1 MVLLERI
8 KKKLTQLCGKND
20 IDELKI
26 LTAKALVLDTK
37 NNVYLNIQE
46 AEFKVFSQWGEDGIV
61 QYLINKLPIENEVF
75 IEFGVE
81 DYTESN
87 TRFLLENDNW
97 SGLVMDGSYE
107 NIKSIKKS
115 EIYWKHGLV
124 AREVFITRDNIDPII
139 DDFIQNNNFK
149 KEIGLLSVDIDGN
162 DYFIWDAIKSID
174 PIIVI
179 CEYNSVFGK
188 KHSCTV
194 PYDEAFV
201 RTKKHYSNLYFG
213 ASIQAVCK
221 LAKLKGYEFIG
232 TNKNSVNA
240 FFVKKEYAYKYIP
253 ELITTIEESVFDSK
267 FRESRDENGKLTFLS
282 GKQRINLIKSMPVIN
297 LDNDEMVLL
306 EKFFKL

>member
-115 EIYWKHGLV
+115 EIYWKHDLV
-124 AREVFITRDNIDPII
+124 AKEVFITRDNIDPII

-188 KHSCTV
+188 KYSCTV

-213 ASIQAVCK
+213 ASIQALCK

-240 FFVKKEYAYKYIP
+240 FFVKKEYACKYIP
-253 ELITTIEESVFDSK
+253 ELITTIEEGVSDSK
-267 FRESRDENGKLTFLS
+267 FRESRDESGKLTFLS
-282 GKQRINLIKSMPVIN
+282 GKDRINLIRSMSIVDLDTSEIVSLEN
-297 LDNDEMVLL
+297 LSN
-306 EKFFKL
+306 

>member
-1 MVLLERI
+1 MTILKRI
-8 KKKLTQLCGKND
+8 KRLLSQLIRRDSAND
-20 IDELKI
+20 LKI
-26 LTAKALVLDTK
+26 LAAQTLIRDNK
-37 NNVYLNIQE
+37 NSKFLNVQE

-75 IEFGVE
+75 VEFGVE

-115 EIYWKHGLV
+115 EIYWKYDLV

-139 DDFIQNNNFK
+139 DDFIQNNNLK

-188 KHSCTV
+188 KHNCTI

-221 LAKLKGYEFIG
+221 LAKSKGYEFIG

-240 FFVKKEYAYKYIP
+240 FFVKKEYACKYVP
-253 ELITTIEESVFDSK
+253 ELITTIEKSVSDSK
-267 FRESRDENGKLTFLS
+267 FRESRDESGKLTFLS
-282 GKQRINLIKSMPVIN
+282 GKERIDLIRSMSIVDLDTSEIVSLENLSN
-297 LDNDEMVLL
+297 
-306 EKFFKL
+306 